1 MNCHDVGS
9 YLKAHW
15 LPILSRSIA
24 IYFIWAFHL
33 QVGFPPYRPM
43 TPTGATYLGLF
54 AFFFLLPL
62 AHRLKLGK
70 LIEFEAKVERVQ
82 EEVKAV
88 RTETRE
94 LVLTVSNIV
103 NAVSNTVSQNVV
115 VNPLPDQE
123 EKQIAREDLSI
134 TLPPDSDPSGHYSD
148 ISEYVGTSEPDLHYA
163 LARLRID
170 LEREL
175 RRILGIGKR
184 QIPDLSSKLKIR
196 FISTRLM
203 FRRLASSKP
212 RYKNIQSSIDYLL
225 QICNAAIHGQRVPE
239 DSAHEALDM
248 GIRILREL
256 EKEAKV

>member
-1 MNCHDVGS
+1 MTCHDVGT

-33 QVGFPPYRPM
+33 QVGFPPCRPL
-43 TPTGATYLGLF
+43 TPTAATYLGLF
-54 AFFFLLPL
+54 AFFFLLPF

-94 LVLTVSNIV
+94 LVLTVSNMV

-134 TLPPDSDPSGHYSD
+134 TLPPDPDPSGHYSD
-148 ISEYVGTSEPDLHYA
+148 ISEYVEVPANRTYTMLSCPIPRNAVATGTREGIGF
-163 LARLRID
+163 LARP
-170 LEREL
+170 
-175 RRILGIGKR
+175 
-184 QIPDLSSKLKIR
+184 PDR
-196 FISTRLM
+196 GPAPDTRLGS
-203 FRRLASSKP
+203 F
-212 RYKNIQSSIDYLL
+212 
-225 QICNAAIHGQRVPE
+225 
-239 DSAHEALDM
+239 
-248 GIRILREL
+248 
-256 EKEAKV
+256 